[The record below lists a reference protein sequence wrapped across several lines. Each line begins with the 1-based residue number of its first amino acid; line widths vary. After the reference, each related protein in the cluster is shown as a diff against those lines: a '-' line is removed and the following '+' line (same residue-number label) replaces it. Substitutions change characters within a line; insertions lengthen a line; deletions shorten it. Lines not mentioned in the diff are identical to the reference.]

1 MFCSPFLLCYITGIH
16 SYYSLTMNNTVL
28 RVEDE
33 FASDVILVNVS
44 VEDMKVKVS
53 SQVWSH
59 ENII

>member
-1 MFCSPFLLCYITGIH
+1 
-16 SYYSLTMNNTVL
+16 MNNTVL